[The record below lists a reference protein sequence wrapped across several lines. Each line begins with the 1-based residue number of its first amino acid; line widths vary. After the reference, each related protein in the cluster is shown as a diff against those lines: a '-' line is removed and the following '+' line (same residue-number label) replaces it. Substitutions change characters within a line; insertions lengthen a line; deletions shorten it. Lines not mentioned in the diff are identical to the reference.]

1 MIHSKLVSMKSYV
14 CSHGVIVQEIVTGKK
29 NKEFSDSEHYS
40 YLLRHA
46 RKLWTE
52 ERELGLLDELL
63 GKQCSVF
70 EVTPCIQV
78 SLLCVQQRPKDR
90 PDMSLVVL
98 LLNGEKLLPKPK
110 TPGFYTETDVTSEAK
125 SSSVNHMLCSVNE
138 LYITILDAKKETE
151 ARKCQGFT
159 FKCGIYQLFE
169 HS

>member
-1 MIHSKLVSMKSYV
+1 M
-14 CSHGVIVQEIVTGKK
+14 
-29 NKEFSDSEHYS
+29 
-40 YLLRHA
+40 
-46 RKLWTE
+46 
-52 ERELGLLDELL
+52 
-63 GKQCSVF
+63 
-70 EVTPCIQV
+70 
-78 SLLCVQQRPKDR
+78 QQRPKDR